1 MQEPSD
7 DLNVPE
13 ILAALRSPSE
23 EVREESLALLA
34 EAVSRSFGADGEALG
49 QLVRDTGGVAQLGF
63 ALADANPSI
72 RQQGLLVLGNLC
84 SSSVD
89 SKSVLTKQVLL
100 TLGAERALFANLAF
114 DDAQSLVLTCATLQN
129 LCDMPAWSEALASYG
144 LLPRLAQ
151 LVVHEDPMVVRY
163 ASGTLRNVQ
172 VTLPKEEREAVSALI
187 SSLTAEA
194 SEVIKEREWEARPH
208 TPHTPVPS
216 LSSLREALPTEPPR
230 ILEGVRCSLMEAY
243 LANNRPL

>member
-1 MQEPSD
+1 MQAAAADGEPSD

-13 ILAALRSPSE
+13 ILAALRSPRE

-63 ALADANPSI
+63 ALADANTSI

-84 SSSVD
+84 SNSVD
-89 SKSVLTKQVLL
+89 SKSALTKQTLL
-100 TLGAERALFANLAF
+100 TLGAERALFANLAS
-114 DDAQSLVLTCATLQN
+114 DDVQTLVLTCATLQN

-151 LVVHEDPMVVRY
+151 LVVHEDAMVVRY

-172 VTLPKEEREAVSALI
+172 VTLPAEEMEAVNALV

-194 SEVIKEREWEARPH
+194 SEVLTLTLTLTLTLILTLTLTLTLNLTITMTL
-208 TPHTPVPS
+208 TPT
-216 LSSLREALPTEPPR
+216 LTLT
-230 ILEGVRCSLMEAY
+230 
-243 LANNRPL
+243 